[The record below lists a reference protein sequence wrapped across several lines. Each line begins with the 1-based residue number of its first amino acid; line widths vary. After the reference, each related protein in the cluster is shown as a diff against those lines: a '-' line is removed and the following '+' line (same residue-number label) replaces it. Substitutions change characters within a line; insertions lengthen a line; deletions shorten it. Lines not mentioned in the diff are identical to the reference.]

1 MTYSAAMPASA
12 QWDVAITGAGPAG
25 LAAASAAA
33 RAGARTVVLER
44 AEHPRYKTCGG
55 GLTGISLA
63 AVDGMTVPVR
73 DETRAVTF
81 TLGGKRE
88 FTRTHETP
96 ILAMVRREEF
106 EVVRLMV
113 EAVREGFAKQ
123 HLIVAHAIEIPRVEQ
138 VHAGIEGGMHRG
150 DAFGA
155 VRGTVYIGHGHASE
169 A

>member
-1 MTYSAAMPASA
+1 MTYPAAMPASA
-12 QWDVAITGAGPAG
+12 QWDVAIIGAGPAG

-63 AVDGMTVPVR
+63 AVDGMPVPVR

-88 FTRTHETP
+88 FTRTDETP

-106 EVVRLMV
+106 DDALRRRA
-113 EAVREGFAKQ
+113 EA
-123 HLIVAHAIEIPRVEQ
+123 
-138 VHAGIEGGMHRG
+138 
-150 DAFGA
+150 DGA
-155 VRGTVYIGHGHASE
+155 VVLQRSPVRAISQDGWQASARLADGTTVTAAVLAS
-169 A
+169 AGAA